1 MTNEDKFLGKL
12 YDILIS
18 SEVINYDDKPKDL
31 KEKKERLE
39 EYLSKLDRVQN
50 KAMAREENI
59 QRLKKLYYEKYII
72 KPENIPDA
80 YFESLEKRYLEEG
93 HGHHNLVNPTDYV
106 DKELREQHI
115 NVIIREQKDSL
126 DSWLNYFLSKDS
138 DYLPIWAKV
147 WAFQGML
154 SIGNLNKDKDGY
166 GRRGKTSV
174 NPFVSFDSEIL
185 GKCVELIKETF
196 NEKDI
201 TDKEV
206 EKLVSSGSFSKL
218 YGKLLSNKKGLKI
231 TSDDGIWIKYNYE
244 TNEEAERKLQEG
256 KQPEYLKLYNSLQG
270 YNTGWCTAGS
280 KETAKG
286 QICGG
291 SSYQGGDFYV
301 YYTKDNNGEYKIPRI
316 AIRMVGSSIGEIRGI
331 AEGQNIESNMELV
344 LEEKLKEFPD
354 AKLYQKKVSD
364 MKKLTE
370 IYNNYSTRDLTKE
383 ELRFLYEIDEEIVG
397 FGFQKDPR
405 IEEIL
410 QKRDIKEDFSRV
422 FNCSKEEIGTIY
434 YDSFTKDLVCYIGD
448 IYSKKTQLPKTYLKG
463 NLDLSGLTSAKG
475 LNLPQTINGDLNLS
489 GLTSAE
495 GLNLPQSIKGNLDL
509 SGLTSAEGLNL
520 PQNTNGDLDLSGIT
534 SAEGLNLPQSVNGSL
549 DLNGL
554 TSAEGLNLPLTI
566 TGCLYIGN
574 LNSIVGLKLSNNVK
588 RIYYGG
594 HSYNL
599 EEIIS
604 FQEREELKLI
614 KNEQNPKRKV
624 KSTGFINI
632 IFIIASVLIVSLIS
646 VFLGIIIIK

>member
-1 MTNEDKFLGKL
+1 MTNEDIFLGKL

-18 SEVINYDDKPKDL
+18 SEVISYDDKPKDL

-39 EYLSKLDRVQN
+39 KYLSKLDRVQN
-50 KAMAREENI
+50 KAMTREENI

-72 KPENIPDA
+72 KPENISDA
-80 YFESLEKRYLEEG
+80 YFESLERRYLEEG
-93 HGHHNLVNPTDYV
+93 HGHHNLVNPNNYV
-106 DKELREQHI
+106 DKELRQQHI
-115 NVIIREQKDSL
+115 NMIIKEQKDSL
-126 DSWLNYFLSKDS
+126 DTWLNYFLSKDS

-166 GRRGKTSV
+166 GRRSKTSV

-218 YGKLLSNKKGLKI
+218 YGKLLAKKKGLKM

-244 TNEEAERKLQEG
+244 TKQEADRKLKEG
-256 KQPEYLKLYNSLQG
+256 KEPEYLKLYNSLQG

-280 KETAKG
+280 KETAKS

-291 SSYQGGDFYV
+291 SPYQGGDFYV
-301 YYTKDNNGEYKIPRI
+301 YYTKDNNNEYKIPRI
-316 AIRMVGSSIGEIRGI
+316 AIRMDGISIGEIRGV
-331 AEGQNIESNMELV
+331 AESQNIESNMELV

-397 FGFQKDPR
+397 FGYKIDPR
-405 IEEIL
+405 IKEIL
-410 QKRDIKEDFSRV
+410 DKRDIKEDFSRV

-574 LNSIVGLKLSNNVK
+574 LNSIVGLKFNVK

-604 FQEREELKLI
+604 LQEREELKLI

-624 KSTGFINI
+624 KSAGFINI
-632 IFIIASVLIVSLIS
+632 IYMIVSLLVIS
-646 VFLGIIIIK
+646 FISMLLGVLIIK